1 MEIKENIMDYKK
13 LANLLFP
20 MELKTP
26 EYYEDLYKQRVLKEG
41 AIVTRFAPSPTGFLH
56 FGGLYTSFFANRIAK
71 QSEGKY
77 ILRIEDTDQKR
88 EVANGVRDIITGL
101 FAFGIVFD
109 ETPGNVEYVDAKYG
123 PYKQSERKD
132 IYMTFAKKL
141 VQEGKAYPCFCSS
154 EQLSADRKAQEK
166 AKTLLGYYGHYARC
180 KNLSYEDI
188 ETKVN
193 NGEKFAIRLK
203 VDSSPNNKIIVN
215 DAIRGELRL
224 SDNYN
229 DVVILKSDFLPPYN
243 FAHACD
249 DHLMRVNLVVRGDE
263 YLPSIAEH
271 LQIFE
276 ALNFEPIKYAHVAP
290 IQKIDENGNKRKI
303 SKRKDP
309 EAAVSFY
316 NEQGYP
322 AESVQEYILT
332 VANSNFEAWRKNNE
346 FLPVEKFI
354 VSFDKMSI
362 SGALFDFAKLAD
374 VSKTVI
380 SKMSAKEVYDRL
392 VNWTSNYDK
401 ELDMLLRKYKDY
413 SIQILNIERE
423 QKKPRK
429 DIEKWSDI
437 KVLNSYFYDELFN
450 PTKKEDYEFNYDNFN
465 LADVQNIM
473 ESYLKSYSEQ
483 DDKQTWFNKIKVLS
497 SSVGYS
503 DDMKAYK
510 ATPEGFKGHYGD
522 VAGIIRVVLTSRT
535 QTPDLYEISR
545 LLGKERMEKRVE
557 LAVKVLK

>member
-1 MEIKENIMDYKK
+1 MDYKK